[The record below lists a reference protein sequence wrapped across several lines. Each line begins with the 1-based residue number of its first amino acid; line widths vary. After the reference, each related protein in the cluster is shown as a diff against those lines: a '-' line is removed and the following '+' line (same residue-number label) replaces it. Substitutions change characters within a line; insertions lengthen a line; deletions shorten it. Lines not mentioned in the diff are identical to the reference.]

1 MFDIAWTE
9 MLVIAV
15 VTIVVV
21 GPRDLPKV
29 MRSVGSMVSKARAL
43 AGKFQSD
50 MDQLARETE
59 LDDLRREAREM
70 REHLNAPKRE
80 LNRMVNPLAD
90 EPAPARKPI
99 PDSAGAEPPATL
111 AGDEA
116 PKPEPALPVPD
127 ATPAPGEV
135 GRG

>member
-15 VTIVVV
+15 ITIVVV

-29 MRSVGSMVSKARAL
+29 MRTVGTMIAKARAL

-59 LDDLRREAREM
+59 LDELRREAREM
-70 REHLNAPKRE
+70 RERLNAPKRE
-80 LNRMVNPLAD
+80 LGRMIDPLAD
-90 EPAPARKPI
+90 EP
-99 PDSAGAEPPATL
+99 PPAHKSVAPT
-111 AGDEA
+111 AKASAPVPEA
-116 PKPEPALPVPD
+116 EVGPEPVPS
-127 ATPAPGEV
+127 PAPPAGET

>member
-29 MRSVGSMVSKARAL
+29 MRSVGTMIAKARAL

-59 LDDLRREAREM
+59 LDELRREAREM
-70 REHLNAPKRE
+70 RERLNAPRRE
-80 LNRMVNPLAD
+80 LARVVNPLAD
-90 EPAPARKPI
+90 EP
-99 PDSAGAEPPATL
+99 PPAQKPKPAPPAAPL
-111 AGDEA
+111 AEESA
-116 PKPEPALPVPD
+116 PEPAPP
-127 ATPAPGEV
+127 PASEAD
-135 GRG
+135 RG

>member
-15 VTIVVV
+15 ITIVVV

-29 MRSVGSMVSKARAL
+29 MRAVGSMIAKARAL

-50 MDQLARETE
+50 MDQLARESE
-59 LDDLRREAREM
+59 LDELRREAREM
-70 REHLNAPKRE
+70 RERLNAPKRE
-80 LNRMVNPLAD
+80 LGRMINPLAD
-90 EPAPARKPI
+90 EPLPARKPE
-99 PDSAGAEPPATL
+99 SSAAGASAAAPTAETGPEPGPSPAPPA
-111 AGDEA
+111 GEA
-116 PKPEPALPVPD
+116 
-127 ATPAPGEV
+127 